1 MLLIVLHKTMGI
13 FYLYVLTQDLSLLEM
28 ENQELAVSIRDSSE
42 VTLLL
47 ACFSLFNLQSH
58 MVGRSYFSC

>member
-1 MLLIVLHKTMGI
+1 MGI

-28 ENQELAVSIRDSSE
+28 ENQELAVSIRDSSD
-42 VTLLL
+42 VTFLL